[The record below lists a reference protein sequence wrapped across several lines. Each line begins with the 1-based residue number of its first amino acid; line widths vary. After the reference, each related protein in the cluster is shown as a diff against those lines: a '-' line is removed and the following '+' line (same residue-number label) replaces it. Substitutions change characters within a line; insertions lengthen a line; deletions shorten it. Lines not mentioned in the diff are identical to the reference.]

1 MADSQER
8 TEQAT
13 EKRMKDVRRK
23 GELSTSKDL
32 SAWLSVAAA
41 TASIPAM
48 IGVVESNAQH
58 QFALVQTV
66 IMNPTPAAAIEALNE
81 GVSGILPALAPMFVA
96 VIAAIIAGAALQGG
110 LHFKQFSFSF
120 KHFDILAGI
129 KRIFGTQA
137 LWEGAKA
144 LLKTLV
150 VGLVLLTVIQS
161 VVPKLVGSG
170 FLPLDQVVSAAQS
183 SVAVLIETAVAAGLV
198 VAAADV
204 WVIMRRNL
212 KKTRMSKRE
221 VKDENKSSD
230 GDPLIKGQRRQRA
243 FAMSRRR
250 MMDAVRTAD
259 VVLLNPTHIA
269 VALKYEAGKSA
280 PRVVAKGADEVA
292 ARIRENAT
300 EHRIPMVHDIPL
312 ARALHKSCEVGDE
325 IPADLYNAVA
335 RILAFVY
342 ALKSRGA
349 GQGVH
354 KLASSTVLV

>member
-13 EKRMKDVRRK
+13 DKRMKEVRRK

-41 TASIPAM
+41 VASMPTLISTVQA
-48 IGVVESNAQH
+48 NTQH
-58 QFALVQTV
+58 QFAVVVEV
-66 IMNPTPAAAIEALNE
+66 IKNPTPDSAVAALN
-81 GVSGILPALAPMFVA
+81 SGMAGIIPALAPMFVA
-96 VIAAIIAGAALQGG
+96 VIVSILAGAALQGG
-110 LHFKQFSFSF
+110 LHFKAFSLSF
-120 KHFDILAGI
+120 KHFDLLAGL

-150 VGLVLLTVIQS
+150 VGTVLLTVIQT
-161 VVPKLVGSG
+161 VVPQLVGSG
-170 FLPLDQVVSAAQS
+170 FLPVAQVVGVAQS
-183 SVAVLIETAVAAGLV
+183 SVVVLVETAVAAGLV

-230 GDPLIKGQRRQRA
+230 GDPLMKGQRRARA

-300 EHRIPMVHDIPL
+300 EHRIPMVHDISL
-312 ARALHKSCEVGDE
+312 ARALHKNCDIGDE
-325 IPADLYNAVA
+325 IPMELYNAVA
-335 RILAFVY
+335 KVLAFVF

-349 GQGVH
+349 GQGIH
-354 KLASSTVLV
+354 KLSHSTVLV

>member
-1 MADSQER
+1 VADSQEK

-13 EKRMKDVRRK
+13 EKRMTDVRKK

-32 SAWLSVAAA
+32 SSWLSVAAA
-41 TASIPAM
+41 AVSIPPL
-48 IGVVESNAQH
+48 ISTVQSNMQH
-58 QFALVQTV
+58 QFALIPVV
-66 IMNPTPAAAIEALNE
+66 IMHPTPASAMEALGE
-81 GVSGILPALAPMFVA
+81 GMDGIIPALTPMFAA
-96 VIAAIIAGAALQGG
+96 VIVSILAGAALQGG
-110 LHFKQFSFSF
+110 LHFKAFSFSF
-120 KHFDILAGI
+120 KHFDLLAGL

-150 VGLVLLTVIQS
+150 VGVVLLTVIQG

-170 FLPLDQVVSAAQS
+170 FLPLDQVESVAQS
-183 SVAVLIETAVAAGLV
+183 SLSILVEAAVAAGLV

-221 VKDENKSSD
+221 VKDENKSSE

-269 VALKYEAGKSA
+269 VALKYEPGKSA

-312 ARALHKSCEVGDE
+312 ARALHKTCEVGDE
-325 IPADLYNAVA
+325 IPQDLYNAVA
-335 RILAFVY
+335 RILAFVF

-354 KLASSTVLV
+354 KLAASTVLV

>member
-13 EKRMKDVRRK
+13 DKRMKEVRRK
-23 GELSTSKDL
+23 GELSSSKDL

-41 TASIPAM
+41 AASMP
-48 IGVVESNAQH
+48 GLVSSVQSNMQH
-58 QFALVQTV
+58 QFDTIAQVIKKPTV
-66 IMNPTPAAAIEALNE
+66 DSAVAALNSGMD
-81 GVSGILPALAPMFVA
+81 GVIPAIAPMFVA
-96 VIAAIIAGAALQGG
+96 VVVAIIAGAALQGG
-110 LHFKQFSFSF
+110 LHFKAFSLSF
-120 KHFDILAGI
+120 KHFDPLAGL
-129 KRIFGTQA
+129 KRMFGTQA

-144 LLKTLV
+144 LLKTAV
-150 VGLVLLTVIQS
+150 VGLVLFTVIQA
-161 VVPKLVGSG
+161 VIPQLLGSG
-170 FLPLDQVVSAAQS
+170 FLPLDEVVGIAQS
-183 SVAVLIETAVAAGLV
+183 SVVVLIETAVAAGLA
-198 VAAADV
+198 VAAVDV

-221 VKDENKSSD
+221 VKDENKSSE

-259 VVLLNPTHIA
+259 VILLNPTHIA

-280 PRVVAKGADEVA
+280 PRVVAKGVDEVA

-312 ARALHKSCEVGDE
+312 ARALHKNCEVGDE
-325 IPADLYNAVA
+325 IPMDLYTAVA
-335 RILAFVY
+335 TVLAFVF

-349 GQGVH
+349 GQGIH
-354 KLASSTVLV
+354 KLANSTVLV

>member
-13 EKRMKDVRRK
+13 DKRMKEVRRK

-41 TASIPAM
+41 AASMPGLISS
-48 IGVVESNAQH
+48 VQSNMQH
-58 QFALVQTV
+58 QFALVALV
-66 IMNPTPAAAIEALNE
+66 IKRPTIESAVSALN
-81 GVSGILPALAPMFVA
+81 SGMDGIIPALAPMFVA
-96 VIAAIIAGAALQGG
+96 VVVAIIAGAALQGG
-110 LHFKQFSFSF
+110 LHFKAFSVSF
-120 KHFDILAGI
+120 KHFDLLAGI

-144 LLKTLV
+144 LLKTAV
-150 VGLVLLTVIQS
+150 VGFVLFTVIQS
-161 VVPKLVGSG
+161 VIPQLLGSG
-170 FLPLDQVVSAAQS
+170 FLPLDEVAGIAQS
-183 SVAVLIETAVAAGLV
+183 SVVVLIETAVAAGMV
-198 VAAADV
+198 VAAIDV
-204 WVIMRRNL
+204 WVVMRRNL

-221 VKDENKSSD
+221 VKDENKSSE

-259 VVLLNPTHIA
+259 VILLNPTHIA

-280 PRVVAKGADEVA
+280 PRVVAKGVDEVA
-292 ARIRENAT
+292 ARIRENAK

-312 ARALHKSCEVGDE
+312 ARALHKTCEVGDE
-325 IPADLYNAVA
+325 IPMDLYTAVA
-335 RILAFVY
+335 TVLAFVF

-349 GQGVH
+349 GQGIH
-354 KLASSTVLV
+354 KLANSTVLV